1 MGTRKT
7 TVTDETF
14 VQAGDREV
22 RISSGPKIMFPDH
35 GWTKMD
41 LVEHYLMCLEGALR
55 GVYNRPVLLKRF
67 NKGVGEQPVF
77 VKRAIKGARQ
87 MVDVKFPSARPGQMF
102 LPLDEGDVVWMA
114 QQNCV
119 DLNPWNAR
127 ADDLEH
133 PDELRLDLD
142 PTEGYGFDACR
153 SVAATVH
160 DVLDSVALIGWPK
173 TSGNRGIHIYV
184 RLRQEWDYFQV
195 RRAGLAIAR
204 EVERRNNLATTAWWK
219 EEREGVFIDF
229 NQNAWDKT
237 IASAYSVRHTGYVS
251 TPFRW
256 DELENIHT
264 DQFDLMTFKK
274 RWAEVGDITNGID
287 ESRGDLEP
295 VLAMV
300 TADEERGL
308 GEAPWPPHY
317 PKMPGEPP
325 RVRPSAKNQDNWQ
338 DDVQN

>member
-1 MGTRKT
+1 MA
-7 TVTDETF
+7 EEAF
-14 VQAGDREV
+14 VDAGDREV
-22 RISSGPKIMFPDH
+22 RISSGSKIMFPDQ

-41 LVEHYLMCLEGALR
+41 LVEHFLLCLPGALR
-55 GVYNRPVLLKRF
+55 NVHNRPVLLKRF
-67 NKGVGEQPVF
+67 NRGVGQEPVF

-87 MVDVKFPSARPGQMF
+87 MVDVTFPSARPGKMF
-102 LPLDEGDVVWMA
+102 LPLDEGDVIWMA

-127 ADDLEH
+127 ANDLEH

-142 PTEGYGFDACR
+142 PTEGYDFEAAR
-153 SVAATVH
+153 SVAHAAREL
-160 DVLDSVALIGWPK
+160 LDEVGLVGWPK

-184 RLRQEWDYFQV
+184 RLRQEWDFFQV
-195 RRAGLAIAR
+195 RRAGLALAR
-204 EVERRNNLATTAWWK
+204 ELERRNELATTAWWK
-219 EEREGVFIDF
+219 EERDGVFIDF

-256 DELENIHT
+256 EELDDIHT
-264 DQFDLMTFKK
+264 HDFDMMSFKD
-274 RWAEVGDITNGID
+274 RWSDVGDLTEGID
-287 ESRGDLEP
+287 EAAGDLEP
-295 VLAMV
+295 VLEMV
-300 TADEERGL
+300 AADEERGL

-325 RVRPSAKNQDNWQ
+325 RVRPSAKNEANW
-338 DDVQN
+338 DD